1 MALHRCHL
9 QTQNLFFVHNNWPS
23 NPWTSYMKPNDFALT
38 GEVESSLTTKLEAK
52 FQDEV
57 DHEDFLDLNE
67 TL

>member
-1 MALHRCHL
+1 
-9 QTQNLFFVHNNWPS
+9 
-23 NPWTSYMKPNDFALT
+23 MKPNDFALT
-38 GEVESSLTTKLEAK
+38 CEVESSLTTKLETK